1 MKVAIFK
8 GKIIIRRTI
17 LECLNLKSIKNFI
30 DGVDLESSII
40 SSVKEL
46 DDDVLEIVNYY
57 NAIILKE
64 NIKIPII
71 NKYKTLETLG
81 NDRLAAIVGAIFLF
95 PDQDVLVFDSGTCL
109 TIDFINS
116 KQQYLG
122 GRISPGIDMRFKSLY
137 NFTDKL
143 PLLNQQKKVKYI
155 GDDTESSII
164 SGVQQGILSEV
175 KDVISGYKSCN
186 SNTMIVFTGGDSI
199 FFEKELK
206 NSIFAEPNLVLI
218 GLNEILD
225 YNE

>member
-57 NAIILKE
+57 NAIILTE
-64 NIKIPII
+64 SIKTPII

>member
-1 MKVAIFK
+1 VKVAIFK

-57 NAIILKE
+57 NAIILTE
-64 NIKIPII
+64 SIKTPII